1 MPVLERLRER
11 KKYFK
16 NERGQKP
23 FILVLVPTRE
33 LAIQVTKEFER
44 FRNFPKEYRVISVY
58 GQTDIRNQQYLLKQG
73 VEIVIGT
80 PGRTIDLLNRGDLD
94 LSELKVLVLD
104 ETDQMLDFGFK
115 EDIEK
120 VLSCAK

>member
-1 MPVLERLRER
+1 
-11 KKYFK
+11 
-16 NERGQKP
+16 
-23 FILVLVPTRE
+23 
-33 LAIQVTKEFER
+33 
-44 FRNFPKEYRVISVY
+44 
-58 GQTDIRNQQYLLKQG
+58 

-94 LSELKVLVLD
+94 LKELKVLVLD

-120 VLSCAK
+120 VLGFAKNSFK